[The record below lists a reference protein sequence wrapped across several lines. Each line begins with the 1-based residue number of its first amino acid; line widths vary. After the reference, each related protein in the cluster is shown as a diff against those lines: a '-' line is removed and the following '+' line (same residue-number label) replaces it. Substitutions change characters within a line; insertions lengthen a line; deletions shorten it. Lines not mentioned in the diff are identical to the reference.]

1 MFSGCDLIY
10 NKIRQTFAYVLGK
23 PYPKMIVFG
32 FQGVGKTTLL
42 NSVAGSI
49 IFQSGPSSR
58 GLTKKV
64 KEITVGNTT
73 YCDTPGFNYKRNE
86 KRRRKEEERKWGK
99 AISKLLHEGGTCKIV
114 FVVQL
119 RTAEAGG
126 WIKLEDTATMRLIL
140 DAAPE
145 IGKRFGVI
153 VNCCPEKQIKTLSN
167 SERFAKNIFYGMK
180 RKQHH
185 ESIHFIKNDPDL
197 KDNGLIKTSE
207 IEDLNEFLD
216 DKVPYIDIT
225 KNRSKDVNVEKWQ
238 GNT

>member
-1 MFSGCDLIY
+1 
-10 NKIRQTFAYVLGK
+10 
-23 PYPKMIVFG
+23 MIVFG
-32 FQGVGKTTLL
+32 FQGVGKSTLL

-49 IFQSGPSSR
+49 IFQSKPSFPQNSP
-58 GLTKKV
+58 LKKV
-64 KEITVGNTT
+64 EQVTIGNIT
-73 YCDTPGFNYKRNE
+73 YCETPAFVFGRDE
-86 KRRRKEEERKWGK
+86 KEWSE
-99 AISKLLHEGGTCKIV
+99 AISRLLHEGGTCKIV
-114 FVVQL
+114 FVVEL
-119 RTAEAGG
+119 NIAEAGG
-126 WIKLEDTATMRLIL
+126 WIEGEDNATMRLIL

-153 VNCCPEKQIKTLSN
+153 VNRCPEKQIKTLSN